1 MGLRTAFM
9 VDTILGVLFGVGFV
23 VVPGLVLSIF
33 GVTYDHGTILV
44 GQLFGAALIALTVIV
59 WFAKDS
65 SDSRL
70 VRAVLM
76 GLLAFDVIGVVVS
89 VLAVLGGVMNALGW
103 IVVAAFL
110 LPGLGKL
117 YFLFVKPVGE

>member
-23 VVPGLVLSIF
+23 VVPGVLLSIF
-33 GVTYDHGTILV
+33 GVAGDPGTILV

-76 GLLAFDVIGVVVS
+76 GLLVFDVIGVVVS
-89 VLAVLGGVMNALGW
+89 VLAVLGGVINSLGW
-103 IVVAAFL
+103 IVVASFL
-110 LPGLGKL
+110 LPALGKI
-117 YFLFVKPVGE
+117 YFLFVKPVSE